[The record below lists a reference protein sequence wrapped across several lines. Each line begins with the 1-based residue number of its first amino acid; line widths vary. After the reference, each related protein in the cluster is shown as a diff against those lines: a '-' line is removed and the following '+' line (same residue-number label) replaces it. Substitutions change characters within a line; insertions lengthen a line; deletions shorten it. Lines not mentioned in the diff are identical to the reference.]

1 MNKMDARRK
10 QILFL
15 IYTFGFLILNYIC
28 SKLSIK
34 TGGYLMVIALIFVCF
49 FLPFFSFLPIAIEK
63 PLRAR
68 ISKGQIKN
76 ANGLWSVVF
85 GYTLFTSVL
94 LGIVMALFVP
104 SFAKEVLQLSSV
116 SFCVPFFAPAFVFFA
131 LSRALC
137 VYFQGKGSGLQTVIS
152 SALIICFTVLFAY
165 VFGNPLAQYGQKVAD
180 LMGNQEF
187 KEQYFMTGL
196 IVGLGVAAVITFI
209 FLFFAFFL
217 SVKENSRNK
226 NAIRQTEHKIDSTRI
241 FVANF
246 FPYWFATLMVL
257 LPFMLSFVLFFER
270 FEDKIAALKNLGT
283 LLNEQYIP
291 WAIFS
296 LLIFSF
302 VVLIVSQI
310 STWIKRE
317 EIRQARDGFRIGL
330 VWVLMV
336 SSFVAVCHIAL
347 GSWKVGLLFF
357 GATFAY
363 FFFTLLWQGG
373 KRRGALVSMFVSMVA
388 SMSVSFL
395 MSGMLQQVDNII
407 FIPATVQLG
416 TMAFCAGF
424 FLIKH
429 YRFTPDWLSGFAFPV
444 LSSAISGLFM
454 YLLSKAFG
462 NDLGSVFLSLLIILL
477 GAIVHIIICMALQCG
492 NDHDMLNLP
501 GGKLWIYIGNRLRLF
516 R

>member
-15 IYTFGFLILNYIC
+15 IYTFGFLILNYTF
-28 SKLSIK
+28 SKFSVK
-34 TGGYLMVIALIFVCF
+34 TGGYLMIIALFLVCF
-49 FLPFFSFLPIAIEK
+49 FLPFYAFLPIAIEK

-68 ISKGQIKN
+68 ISKGQIRN
-76 ANGLWSVVF
+76 ANGLWSVVL
-85 GYTLFTSVL
+85 GYTLLTSIFLGIGLVMFAPMFAKDVL
-94 LGIVMALFVP
+94 LLP
-104 SFAKEVLQLSSV
+104 SV
-116 SFCVPFFAPAFVFFA
+116 SFCIPFLAPALFFLA

-137 VYFQGKGSGLQTVIS
+137 MYFQGKGSGLQTVIS
-152 SALIICFTVLFAY
+152 STLLIGFTVLFSY

-196 IVGLGVAAVITFI
+196 IIGICIASIITFV
-209 FLFFAFFL
+209 FLLFGFFL
-217 SVKENSRNK
+217 SVRENIRNK
-226 NAIRQTEHKIDSTRI
+226 NAIRLTEHKVDSIRI
-241 FVANF
+241 FIVNF

-257 LPFMLSFVLFFER
+257 LPIMLSFIMFFEKHGDR
-270 FEDKIAALKNLGT
+270 IEALKNLGT
-283 LLNEQYIP
+283 FAKDQYIP

-296 LLIFSF
+296 LLMLSF

-310 STWIKRE
+310 SSLIKRE

-330 VWVLMV
+330 VWILIF
-336 SSFVAVCHIAL
+336 SSFIAVCHVVL
-347 GSWKVGLLFF
+347 GFWKVGVLFF

-363 FFFTLLWQGG
+363 YFFTLLWQGG
-373 KRRGALVSMFVSMVA
+373 KRRSALVSMFISMVA

-395 MSGMLQQVDNII
+395 MSGTINQVDNII
-407 FIPATVQLG
+407 FIPAAIQLG

-444 LSSAISGLFM
+444 LSSGISGLVM
-454 YLLSKAFG
+454 YLFTRVF
-462 NDLGSVFLSLLIILL
+462 DLEIKSIFFTILIALV
-477 GAIVHIIICMALQCG
+477 GAIVHMFICMTMQCG

-501 GGKLWIYIGNRLRLF
+501 GGKIWIFIGNRLHLF